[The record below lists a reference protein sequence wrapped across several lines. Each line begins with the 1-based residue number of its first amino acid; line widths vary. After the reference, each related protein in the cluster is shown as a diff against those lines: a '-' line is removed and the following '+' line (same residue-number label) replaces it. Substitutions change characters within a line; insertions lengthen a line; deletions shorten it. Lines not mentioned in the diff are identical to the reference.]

1 MKLSGSYQINLE
13 KQEVWEALND
23 PEILKQAIPGC
34 DEFIKKSDT
43 NFTAKATNKIGPFN
57 HDDIKINSLKELYCN
72 DNGDEDICNCIVE
85 VIEKHT
91 DSLIEINPN
100 DKYILPKSIFN
111 SYDESLTCL
120 KLKNAESKY
129 KEFLLEISNYE
140 KITIPD
146 SIKHKAHQVGEQI
159 LEKFK

>member
-1 MKLSGSYQINLE
+1 MSISL
-13 KQEVWEALND
+13 
-23 PEILKQAIPGC
+23 ILTIVA
-34 DEFIKKSDT
+34 FLLLLLLLWY
-43 NFTAKATNKIGPFN
+43 ATKFLIRIVIFLLILFVGIGYLYINKIGPFN

>member
-1 MKLSGSYQINLE
+1 MSISLILTIIAFLLLLLLLWYATKFLIRIFIFLLILFVSIGYLYINE
-13 KQEVWEALND
+13 
-23 PEILKQAIPGC
+23 
-34 DEFIKKSDT
+34 
-43 NFTAKATNKIGPFN
+43 IGPFN
-57 HDDIKINSLKELYCN
+57 HDDIKIKSLKELYCN

-85 VIEKHT
+85 VIENHS

-100 DKYILPKSIFN
+100 DKYILPKSIIK

>member
-1 MKLSGSYQINLE
+1 MSISLILTIIAFLLLLLLLWYATKFLIRIFIFLLILFVGIGYLYINE
-13 KQEVWEALND
+13 
-23 PEILKQAIPGC
+23 
-34 DEFIKKSDT
+34 
-43 NFTAKATNKIGPFN
+43 IGPFN
-57 HDDIKINSLKELYCN
+57 HDDIKIKSLKELYCN
-72 DNGDEDICNCIVE
+72 ENGDEDICNCIVE
-85 VIEKHT
+85 VIENHT
-91 DSLIEINPN
+91 DSLIAINPN
-100 DKYILPKSIFN
+100 DKYILPKSIIN
-111 SYDESLTCL
+111 SYDESLKCL